1 MENNNDSQG
10 SSLEQN
16 IWFLLYRT
24 GLRMKLELQRLF
36 QDAGYPITTNH
47 WAVLHVIYEQ
57 GDLSQIELARALHK
71 NKANVTRIL
80 DVIEK
85 QGFIVRKID
94 ISDRR
99 KYLISLTGEAKAA
112 MEKLVPIA
120 ASFKKKCLEGQTDMD
135 LKRMVATLDLIFG
148 NLD

>member
-1 MENNNDSQG
+1 MENEKDSQR
-10 SSLEQN
+10 SSLEKN

-24 GLRMKLELQRLF
+24 GLRMKLELQRIF

-47 WAVLHVIYEQ
+47 WAILHVIFEK
-57 GDLSQIELARALHK
+57 GDLPQIELAKALHK

-85 QGFIVRKID
+85 QGYIVRKID
-94 ISDRR
+94 ANDRR
-99 KYLISLTGEAKAA
+99 KYLISLTDKAKSA
-112 MEKLVPIA
+112 MEKLAPIA
-120 ASFKKKCLEGQTDMD
+120 ASFKKKCLEGQAEAD

-148 NLD
+148 NL